1 MEKDKDKGKNKDK
14 QPNYYL
20 NKYDGLREIGRWVS
34 ITSKFC
40 AYMIQNSTE
49 NSTKRLTTEEFKVLF
64 YLISQLEFNSQ
75 NLIEINQ
82 INIATALDKHKSSI
96 SKTIK
101 KLREL
106 NIIAKKEKKI
116 YMFNPRFIFI
126 NGTND
131 IHNYLK
137 NYEDIENQK
146 FADYRDKQLELQRV
160 AKRNVKIKE
169 KLEQSGITDPNQ
181 IQKIIDIQLS
191 PEEIEY
197 ALIDYIVKK
206 R

>member
-1 MEKDKDKGKNKDK
+1 
-14 QPNYYL
+14 
-20 NKYDGLREIGRWVS
+20 
-34 ITSKFC
+34 
-40 AYMIQNSTE
+40 MIQNSTE

-169 KLEQSGITDPNQ
+169 KLEQSGITDPSQ